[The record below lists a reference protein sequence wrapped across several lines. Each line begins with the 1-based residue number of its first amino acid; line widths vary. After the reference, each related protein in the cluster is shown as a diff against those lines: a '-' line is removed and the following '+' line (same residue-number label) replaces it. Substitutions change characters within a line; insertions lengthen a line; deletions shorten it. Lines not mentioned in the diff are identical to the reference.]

1 MKIKISK
8 IKKIHKTPKEM
19 YMYLWI
25 SLREQITDYMKSSIY
40 SKVTDSSYLIPFINY
55 DNITYFYLILY
66 LFNENIIQPGATV
79 FMLTFISKIC
89 KINWNQ
95 NIRLKS
101 AFLTCEGPSW
111 SWLHGSWFINTY
123 NQWQVGGCLRLIRFS
138 SPIKLNATI

>member
-1 MKIKISK
+1 
-8 IKKIHKTPKEM
+8 M

-111 SWLHGSWFINTY
+111 SWLHGSYFINTY
-123 NQWQVGGCLRLIRFS
+123 NQCLSSLMLWVRIPLIRRHTQIRHYVIKFS
-138 SPIKLNATI
+138 ATCDRSVAVFG